1 MLATLLGSETRARV
15 LVLLLARPRRTYH
28 LRELIRLAGCGASG
42 VQREIARL
50 EGLGLVVSERTAAGR
65 RALRIVDEH
74 VLLGPLEAL
83 VDAEAALAG
92 AAGLAGSPHAQAQ
105 ASLVDRRLR
114 PRLPRVLDALLAA
127 GVERAVLFGSATQ
140 AGAKAAPRDLDV
152 LVRLGGPLEGRATR
166 FFELRRELERASG
179 LPVDLVEEEAV
190 TNPYLREEIAR
201 TGVVIL
207 EAA

>member
-1 MLATLLGSETRARV
+1 MLATLLGSATRARV
-15 LVLLLARPRRTYH
+15 LTVLLAQPRRTYH
-28 LRELIRLAGCGASG
+28 LRELIRLAGGGASG
-42 VQREIARL
+42 VQREVARL

-65 RALRIVDEH
+65 RALRVVDEH
-74 VLLGPLEAL
+74 PLLEPLQAL
-83 VDAEAALAG
+83 VDAEAGALTAG
-92 AAGLAGSPHAQAQ
+92 AGLAQ

-140 AGAKAAPRDLDV
+140 SGGSTSPRDLDV
-152 LVRLGGPLEGRATR
+152 LVRLGGPLEGRAAR
-166 FFELRRELERASG
+166 FFELRRALERASG

-190 TNPYLREEIAR
+190 TNPYLREEIEL